1 MNQYLRLIVL
11 VGSLLG
17 APAPAFSGVAVSL
30 QTNARKWCAS
40 CHIIEMDQ
48 NRASD
53 IAPTFGQIANYP
65 MRSKLSIAA
74 WLTDPHPPMPK
85 LSLSKDE
92 IDNLVAYIETMK
104 VK

>member
-1 MNQYLRLIVL
+1 M
-11 VGSLLG
+11 
-17 APAPAFSGVAVSL
+17 
-30 QTNARKWCAS
+30 K
-40 CHIIEMDQ
+40 
-48 NRASD
+48 
-53 IAPTFGQIANYP
+53 
-65 MRSKLSIAA
+65 SKLSIAA